1 MRAFLR
7 TTLIWAGI
15 AFLGDT
21 LLGPAIAIKGIA
33 PEFSVIALVILALAA
48 GPTAATT
55 GGFLIG
61 LIQDL
66 SNPSL
71 LGLHALCKCT
81 LGYGLGSLRGRLVY
95 GMPVVEFAVLVLAVL
110 AHDLVFLMVQDR
122 FVTEHF
128 LGTFFLRSAPVA
140 LYTGI
145 VGLPILRLVEFLGIM
160 RSED

>member
-1 MRAFLR
+1 MRGFSR
-7 TTLIWAGI
+7 TTLIWVAI

-21 LLGPAIAIKGIA
+21 ILGPAIAIKGIA
-33 PEFSVIALVILALAA
+33 PEFSIVALVILALAA
-48 GPTAATT
+48 GPIPATL

-81 LGYGLGSLRGRLVY
+81 LGYGLGSLRGRLIY
-95 GMPVVEFAVLVLAVL
+95 GMPIVEFSVLALAVL
-110 AHDLVFLMVQDR
+110 GHDLVFLLVQGR
-122 FVTEHF
+122 FGAESS

-140 LYTGI
+140 LYTGL
-145 VGLPILRLVEFLGIM
+145 VGVPVLRLVEFLGIL
-160 RSED
+160 RPED

>member
-7 TTLIWAGI
+7 TTLIWAAI

-21 LLGPAIAIKGIA
+21 ILGPAIAIKGIA
-33 PEFSVIALVILALAA
+33 PDFSVVALVILALAA
-48 GPTAATT
+48 GPRPATV

-61 LIQDL
+61 LVQDL
-66 SNPSL
+66 SSPSS
-71 LGLHALCKCT
+71 LGLQAFCKCT

-95 GMPVVEFAVLVLAVL
+95 GMPVVEFFMLVLAVL
-110 AHDLVFLMVQDR
+110 AHDLVFLLIQAR
-122 FVTEHF
+122 FGPESF

-145 VGLPILRLVEFLGIM
+145 VGLPILRLVEFLGIL
-160 RSED
+160 RPED